1 MQVLCVYKGK
11 YPDGMAM
18 ANRLRFYAEALSHE
32 GIALDVASEG
42 QRGGPR
48 STWQTLRPGHRVW
61 HWRQVQKL
69 DSLPFVRDVA
79 GALYRVK
86 LFVHVW
92 RSPATVIFCCGYPW
106 TTQAIFCLLARLS
119 GKRFAIELNELPYS
133 ILVARLDT
141 EWGNRLK
148 RWLAF
153 HLVYPWID
161 GFLVISGALG
171 DVARRH
177 GSPKATITQVPI
189 LTDGA
194 DLPPRSVETVV
205 APYIFHAGTLTEE
218 KDGISTVVE
227 AFAKCAAERPQ
238 LRFEFSNYT
247 TLPSI
252 KQRMEAIFEAYQVR
266 DRVTFHRHLSRE
278 TLQEKL
284 LGCTFVVVNK
294 PDNLRNRHNFST
306 KLGEYMSL
314 GLPIITT
321 ATGDA
326 AQYLVDG
333 ENCLLIA
340 DASDSDEIAHHM
352 RTLLDDPELAR
363 TLGENARRTSQASFA
378 YARHAS
384 ALGAFFQTLGDHA
397 RLG

>member
-18 ANRLRFYAEALSHE
+18 ANRLRHYAEALSQE

-42 QRGGPR
+42 QRGQPG
-48 STWQTLRPGHRVW
+48 STWETLRPGHRVW
-61 HWRQVQKL
+61 HWRYAQKF
-69 DSLPFVRDVA
+69 DNLPIIRDVA
-79 GALYRVK
+79 GALYRVR
-86 LFVHVW
+86 LYAHVW
-92 RSPATVIFCCGYPW
+92 RSPASVMFCCGYPW
-106 TTQAIFCLLARLS
+106 TTQAVCCLIARLS

-161 GFLVISGALG
+161 GFLVISAALG
-171 DVARRH
+171 EVARRH
-177 GSPKATITQVPI
+177 GSPQALITKVPI
-189 LTDGA
+189 LTDGEDLAPRNVRPDA
-194 DLPPRSVETVV
+194 D
-205 APYIFHAGTLTEE
+205 PYVFHAGTLTEE

-227 AFAKCAAERPQ
+227 AFAKCAAGRPN
-238 LRFEFSNYT
+238 LRFELSNYV

-252 KQRMEAIFEAYQVR
+252 KQRIESILKAYEVR

-284 LGCTFVVVNK
+284 LSCALVVVNK
-294 PDNLRNRHNFST
+294 PENLRNRHNFST

-340 DASDSDEIAHHM
+340 DASDSDEIARHM
-352 RTLLDDPELAR
+352 QTLLDDPVLAQ
-363 TLGENARRTSQASFA
+363 TLGENARKTSQASFA
-378 YARHAS
+378 YAHHAS
-384 ALGAFFQTLGDHA
+384 SLGAFFRTLGDHA